1 MIWQI
6 QTFPFLQFWQGKS
19 FLIKCSIFIEI
30 NHFCL
35 LFRAE
40 AIYEKLSRSMYVSNA
55 ARRVLKLPLIT
66 EQDLHRCK
74 NEVSPMHQNGI
85 SPRRRRHQNSGNSES
100 SVEVLPDLE
109 TEEQKFENALL
120 AAGPFWKSTKMHTV
134 ILSLIHAN
142 SSKL

>member
-1 MIWQI
+1 
-6 QTFPFLQFWQGKS
+6 
-19 FLIKCSIFIEI
+19 
-30 NHFCL
+30 
-35 LFRAE
+35 
-40 AIYEKLSRSMYVSNA
+40 MYVSNA

-120 AAGPFWKSTKMHTV
+120 AAGPF
-134 ILSLIHAN
+134 
-142 SSKL
+142 